1 MVSFGKTGRC
11 APDQS
16 HTVSVVYSALGCLIV
31 IRNMEPR
38 LIDPFNR
45 TIEYVR
51 LSVTD
56 RCDLRCMYCLPADYR
71 DFSEPEHWLTFDE
84 IEDLVQFCANS
95 PGKSSGSCR

>member
-1 MVSFGKTGRC
+1 
-11 APDQS
+11 
-16 HTVSVVYSALGCLIV
+16 
-31 IRNMEPR
+31 MEPR

-95 PGKSSGSCR
+95 PGKSSGSCH